1 MYEHFVRFGKIENR
15 QREVAWEK
23 YFCFFII
30 LVGEYEYEI
39 KHLIF
44 INSDKYRH
52 QYILAKFLPPLS
64 VQDLNRCLY
73 FIEYTTNI

>member
-15 QREVAWEK
+15 QREVSWEK

-44 INSDKYRH
+44 INSDKNRH
-52 QYILAKFLPPLS
+52 QYICRS
-64 VQDLNRCLY
+64 QNDLISIGI
-73 FIEYTTNI
+73 FIDRFY